1 MVEDE
6 IPAPDVHNQDQ
17 DDVGGDRDKGDENI
31 TKVRD
36 EFSFVIYSY
45 TVKKAVE
52 LLDAPLRNTFLKSNK
67 NNSNV

>member
-1 MVEDE
+1 MLQILLKHYEIYYVSTEQQVCVHKISYSMRNSACDE
-6 IPAPDVHNQDQ
+6 YA
-17 DDVGGDRDKGDENI
+17 
-31 TKVRD
+31 
-36 EFSFVIYSY
+36 Y